1 MFFLKVGYWG
11 RFGIVGVFGIIID
24 IGEFGD
30 VIKKVLIFLREG
42 IRSVIGVIF
51 FVLDF
56 VFL

>member
-30 VIKKVLIFLREG
+30 VIKEVLIFLREG